1 MAITAE
7 IENWLRNQGG
17 YEKHCFISWPHSI
30 DSALTECAR
39 RVRDDIEQG
48 LAPSFVRPAVFLDEQ
63 MTGGAEWETLICRT
77 LCRSIS
83 MVAICAPI
91 YYRPEHGWCG
101 REWAAMEK
109 MSAKRLPGQAF
120 SSIIPLM
127 YKKSDPLP
135 HPVSRIQYIDV
146 SRVILLGRR
155 YYSQPEF
162 RGKIQQM
169 VARIEQIAEE
179 IFRNKTQAESETFPF
194 PTESA
199 FLQYAPPEQPFP
211 LLS

>member
-1 MAITAE
+1 MAITVE
-7 IENWLRNQGG
+7 IENWLSNQGG

-30 DSALTECAR
+30 DNTLTECAR
-39 RVRDDIEQG
+39 TARNAIEQG
-48 LAPSFVRPAVFLDEQ
+48 LAASFVRPAVFLDEQ
-63 MTGGAEWETLICRT
+63 MMGGAAWETLIRRT

-109 MSAKRLPGQAF
+109 MSAKRLPGQTF
-120 SSIIPLM
+120 STIIPLM

-135 HPVSRIQYIDV
+135 PAVSRIQYVDV
-146 SRVILLGRR
+146 SRVILQGRR

-162 RGKIQQM
+162 RGKIQQI
-169 VARIEQIAEE
+169 VGRIEQIAEE
-179 IFRNKTQAESETFPF
+179 IFRNRTQAESETFPF
-194 PTESA
+194 PEESA
-199 FLQYAPPEQPFP
+199 FLEYSPPAQQFP

>member
-1 MAITAE
+1 MVITAE
-7 IENWLRNQGG
+7 IENWLSNQGS
-17 YEKHCFISWPHSI
+17 YEKHCFISWPHSF
-30 DSALTECAR
+30 DSDLTECAR
-39 RVRDDIEQG
+39 TVRNAIEQG
-48 LAPSFVRPAVFLDEQ
+48 LASSFVRPAVFLDEQ
-63 MTGGAEWETLICRT
+63 MTGGADWEILIRRT

-135 HPVSRIQYIDV
+135 PAVSRIQYIDV

-162 RGKIQQM
+162 RGKIQQI

-179 IFRNKTQAESETFPF
+179 IFKNRTQAESETFTF
-194 PTESA
+194 PAESA
-199 FLQYAPPEQPFP
+199 FLQYSPPAQPFP